1 MNVTLTPAYGR
12 DYKSKKAVLAG
23 WNAGQDFSIATFAL
37 SVSSPSYGRY
47 MSERDNEPFTS
58 IWIRY
63 NNLER
68 IIQVK

>member
-23 WNAGQDFSIATFAL
+23 WNAGQDFSIATF
-37 SVSSPSYGRY
+37 PSDGRY
-47 MSERDNEPFTS
+47 MSERDNEHFTS

-63 NNLER
+63 NKLER
-68 IIQVK
+68 IVQVK

>member
-12 DYKSKKAVLAG
+12 DYKSKKAVLAA
-23 WNAGQDFSIATFAL
+23 WNAGQDFGIAT
-37 SVSSPSYGRY
+37 PNYGRY
-47 MSERDNEPFTS
+47 MSERDNEHFTS

-63 NNLER
+63 NKLER